1 MAITKDIYST
11 SLVLELDLGLDE
23 KGKQKRKNKSLF
35 KLDVLATDEDVYAIG
50 QAAAEVLK
58 DPMVSISR
66 INKNLLLGE

>member
-1 MAITKDIYST
+1 MAVTKDTYST

-50 QAAAEVLK
+50 EATSKVLEHS
-58 DPMVSISR
+58 MISISR